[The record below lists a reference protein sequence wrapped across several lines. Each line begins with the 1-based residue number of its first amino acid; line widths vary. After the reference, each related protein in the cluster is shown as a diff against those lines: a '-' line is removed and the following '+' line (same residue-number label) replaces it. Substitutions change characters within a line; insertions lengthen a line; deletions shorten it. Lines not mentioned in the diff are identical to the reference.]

1 MSVGTSDQQA
11 GVAGG
16 GGGDR
21 EEGRCREMHGGTT
34 ELRETCT
41 LSSPLLHS
49 PTLLSPFCPCSLF
62 LLGPP
67 YRPPPAAS
75 NAARYPPG
83 LHQGGGDR
91 ETAGIGERTRGG
103 AVDGWERRK

>member
-1 MSVGTSDQQA
+1 MS
-11 GVAGG
+11 
-16 GGGDR
+16 GDAWR
-21 EEGRCREMHGGTT
+21 DHRAERDVHALFPTP
-34 ELRETCT
+34 T
-41 LSSPLLHS
+41 LL
-49 PTLLSPFCPCSLF
+49 TLLSPFCPCSLF